1 MSNNSTCVYLDS
13 LDSSSVMTLSGETYV
28 IDITDS
34 LAYDSSLYYNIPMAD
49 ISNIWKFWSDDL
61 VDSSGIKINANQ
73 SGKFIHAAPT
83 DALYHKGDVS
93 DNSFNLVYDKQNNVN
108 EPVAATDFLEQLAL
122 QALGT
127 RNPDVAFSN
136 VPELLVNYGDTVTT
150 VCENI
155 NNKFTDTSF
164 TDLSDIVISSAP
176 QLKAGQLVYNWLRE
190 HHDDRFMLGYKMVG
204 DISSLAFAISNA
216 SGEVDFSN
224 SSFSCPDAI
233 IPAMIGGT
241 IDASG
246 IRNALNIESTGSG
259 YEAGS
264 DASFNVSTLN
274 GTVVAT
280 FTGTLNS
287 VGAAQLNGNLSSDE
301 GVEFPLEPGDKLQ
314 IVMRI
319 KAHSDQR
326 DVSGDILAPFHRD
339 ALLEMTIRP

>member
-1 MSNNSTCVYLDS
+1 
-13 LDSSSVMTLSGETYV
+13 MTVSGETYV

-34 LAYDSSLYYNIPMAD
+34 LACDSSLYYNIPMAD

-73 SGKFIHAAPT
+73 SGKFIH
-83 DALYHKGDVS
+83 DASNGVLYHKGDVS

-204 DISSLAFAISNA
+204 DISSLAFAISDV

-246 IRNALNIESTGSG
+246 IKNALNIESTGSG

-264 DASFNVSTLN
+264 DASFNVSTIN
-274 GTVVAT
+274 GNVVAT

-287 VGAAQLNGNLSSDE
+287 VGAAQLNGNLDSDE